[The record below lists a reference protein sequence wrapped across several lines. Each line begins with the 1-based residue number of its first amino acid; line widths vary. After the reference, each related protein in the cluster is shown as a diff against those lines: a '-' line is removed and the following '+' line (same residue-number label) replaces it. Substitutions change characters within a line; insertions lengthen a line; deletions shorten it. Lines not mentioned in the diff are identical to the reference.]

1 MPVFNLFMKITKS
14 KKYIILMYYGIFLG
28 IFLLISNITPNSEDT
43 LFQEVSLP
51 IGIVYQEDT
60 PLTQGIE
67 KFLSR
72 RHRTDFFVMCT
83 IMDKG
88 ENGKITISEL
98 ASRAKML
105 PSAISRTLKGLEER
119 GYVERNINKNDRRN
133 TYVELTAEGERLTE
147 EARQIM
153 ADFGKSVMSQVD
165 EADMKHLI
173 SYLDNIYH
181 IAEKEI
187 EARKGQGRRKEREH
201 E

>member
-1 MPVFNLFMKITKS
+1 MDKLYEELFRAMNQFRK
-14 KKYIILMYYGIFLG
+14 L
-28 IFLLISNITPNSEDT
+28 
-43 LFQEVSLP
+43 
-51 IGIVYQEDT
+51 
-60 PLTQGIE
+60 
-67 KFLSR
+67 KFAEMFPMIN
-72 RHRTDFFVMCT
+72 RTDFFVMCT

-105 PSAISRTLKGLEER
+105 PSAISRTLKGL
-119 GYVERNINKNDRRN
+119 
-133 TYVELTAEGERLTE
+133 GERLTE

>member
-1 MPVFNLFMKITKS
+1 MDKLYEELFRAMNQFRK
-14 KKYIILMYYGIFLG
+14 L
-28 IFLLISNITPNSEDT
+28 
-43 LFQEVSLP
+43 
-51 IGIVYQEDT
+51 
-60 PLTQGIE
+60 
-67 KFLSR
+67 KFAEMFPMIN
-72 RHRTDFFVMCT
+72 RTDFFVMCT

-153 ADFGKSVMSQVD
+153 ADFGKSVMY
-165 EADMKHLI
+165 MKHLI

>member
-1 MPVFNLFMKITKS
+1 MDKLYEELFRAMNQFRK
-14 KKYIILMYYGIFLG
+14 L
-28 IFLLISNITPNSEDT
+28 
-43 LFQEVSLP
+43 
-51 IGIVYQEDT
+51 
-60 PLTQGIE
+60 
-67 KFLSR
+67 KFAEMFPMIN
-72 RHRTDFFVMCT
+72 RTDFFVMCT

-133 TYVELTAEGERLTE
+133 TYVELTAEGE
-147 EARQIM
+147 ARQIM

>member
-1 MPVFNLFMKITKS
+1 MDKLYEELFRSMNQFRKLKFAE
-14 KKYIILMYYGIFLG
+14 MFPM
-28 IFLLISNITPNSEDT
+28 IS
-43 LFQEVSLP
+43 
-51 IGIVYQEDT
+51 
-60 PLTQGIE
+60 
-67 KFLSR
+67 
-72 RHRTDFFVMCT
+72 RTDFFVMCT

-88 ENGKITISEL
+88 ENGQITISEL

-133 TYVELTAEGERLTE
+133 TYVELTEAGRQLTE
-147 EARQIM
+147 EARQTM
-153 ADFGKSVMSQVD
+153 SDFGKSVMSQVD
-165 EADMKHLI
+165 EADMKRLI

-187 EARKGQGRRKEREH
+187 ENRKWKDRKEKED

>member
-1 MPVFNLFMKITKS
+1 MDKLYEELFRAMNQFRK
-14 KKYIILMYYGIFLG
+14 L
-28 IFLLISNITPNSEDT
+28 
-43 LFQEVSLP
+43 
-51 IGIVYQEDT
+51 
-60 PLTQGIE
+60 
-67 KFLSR
+67 KFAEMFPMIN
-72 RHRTDFFVMCT
+72 RTDFFAMCT

-165 EADMKHLI
+165 EADMKRLI

>member
-1 MPVFNLFMKITKS
+1 MDKLYEELFRAMNQFRK
-14 KKYIILMYYGIFLG
+14 L
-28 IFLLISNITPNSEDT
+28 
-43 LFQEVSLP
+43 
-51 IGIVYQEDT
+51 
-60 PLTQGIE
+60 
-67 KFLSR
+67 KFAEMFPMIN
-72 RHRTDFFVMCT
+72 RTDFFVMCT

-119 GYVERNINKNDRRN
+119 GYVER
-133 TYVELTAEGERLTE
+133 TAEGERLTE

>member
-1 MPVFNLFMKITKS
+1 M
-14 KKYIILMYYGIFLG
+14 
-28 IFLLISNITPNSEDT
+28 IS
-43 LFQEVSLP
+43 
-51 IGIVYQEDT
+51 
-60 PLTQGIE
+60 
-67 KFLSR
+67 
-72 RHRTDFFVMCT
+72 RTDFFVMCT
-83 IMDKG
+83 IMDKA

-153 ADFGKSVMSQVD
+153 ADFGKSVMAQVD
-165 EADMKHLI
+165 GEDMKRLI
-173 SYLDNIYH
+173 SYLDNIYY

-187 EARKGQGRRKEREH
+187 ENRKWQDRKEKED

>member
-1 MPVFNLFMKITKS
+1 MDKLYEELFRSMNQFRKLKFTE
-14 KKYIILMYYGIFLG
+14 MFPM
-28 IFLLISNITPNSEDT
+28 IS
-43 LFQEVSLP
+43 
-51 IGIVYQEDT
+51 
-60 PLTQGIE
+60 
-67 KFLSR
+67 
-72 RHRTDFFVMCT
+72 RTDFFVMCT

-88 ENGKITISEL
+88 ENGQITISEL

-133 TYVELTAEGERLTE
+133 TYAELTAEGERLTE

-153 ADFGKSVMSQVD
+153 ADFGKSVMAQVD
-165 EADMKHLI
+165 GEDMKRLI

-187 EARKGQGRRKEREH
+187 ENRKWQDRKEKED

>member
-1 MPVFNLFMKITKS
+1 MDKLYEELFRSMNQFRKLK
-14 KKYIILMYYGIFLG
+14 F
-28 IFLLISNITPNSEDT
+28 SEM
-43 LFQEVSLP
+43 FPEVC
-51 IGIVYQEDT
+51 
-60 PLTQGIE
+60 
-67 KFLSR
+67 K
-72 RHRTDFFVMCT
+72 TDYFVLCT

-88 ENGKITISEL
+88 ENGQITISEL
-98 ASRAKML
+98 AARAKML
-105 PSAISRTLKGLEER
+105 PPAISRTLKGLEER

-165 EADMKHLI
+165 GEDMKRLI

-187 EARKGQGRRKEREH
+187 ENRKWKDRKEKEH